1 MRNVSV
7 KGGTLLLASIEEQPP
22 LERQLARIR
31 KRLSTGLLRPGAQT
45 FLVNIDH
52 LQALTVKH
60 LQLRSRKQTGVA
72 AKTDLRQNG
81 PANLL
86 WYLMCPKTE

>member
-7 KGGTLLLASIEEQPP
+7 KGGTLLLASIDEQPP

-52 LQALTVKH
+52 LQALTVKTCISFAVGSKPE
-60 LQLRSRKQTGVA
+60 LRLKRIYDKMVPPICFGI
-72 AKTDLRQNG
+72 
-81 PANLL
+81 
-86 WYLMCPKTE
+86 